1 MARWQFYNILHVGDG
16 ANRLWQFDAKSGGFT
31 LNREHHAAPGESLPF
46 NVVAKTWRSLW
57 QPKLNV
63 AWLPSESVF
72 FRVIELP
79 RSNFEETLAMTE
91 LQLEK
96 LSPMPVTQIVWTI
109 HVLSRHSDSPRRS
122 KAETGAKADAPTAG
136 DDLQTV
142 VVVIAARHAVEE
154 FLGKLEGQGYLADR
168 LEAPMLDQLEAMLA
182 MEDGLSRQNDPARR
196 SETETGTTTD
206 AWIYPSIFHGQNA
219 ALVAWWQGGALRNLS
234 VIVLPPGGD
243 PAKDLR
249 EQLTQLTWAG
259 ELEGWLTASLSWHLV
274 AEGTVAAEWEN
285 ALRVGLGETVHVAP
299 PLPLEELAARTARR
313 SAEASTRVALL
324 PQEFSARYRQ
334 QFFDR
339 LWMRGLIATG
349 VLYVVGVLIY
359 FCAVG
364 FLAIQTHKVEEAA
377 AFISGSYTNALALQA
392 RYGVLKER
400 QDLKYAALDCW
411 KIVAERLPEG
421 ISLLRFSFADGRKLS
436 LSGTCTPDQIGL
448 ISDQDHFYDGVRKAK
463 LNGQPMFDQNPGSGE
478 QLTYRQNG
486 NAVTW
491 NFGLELQRSEA
502 EPQ

>member
-1 MARWQFYNILHVGDG
+1 MARWQFCNILHVGDG
-16 ANRLWQFDAKSGGFT
+16 ACRLWQFDARSGGFA

-63 AWLPSESVF
+63 AWLPPESVF

-79 RSNFEETLAMTE
+79 KSNFEETLAMAE

-109 HVLSRHSDSPRRS
+109 HILPRRS
-122 KAETGAKADAPTAG
+122 KAETGAKEDAPTAV

-142 VVVIAARHAVEE
+142 VVVIAARHTVEE
-154 FLGKLEGQGYLADR
+154 FLAKLEGRGYLADR

-182 MEDGLSRQNDPARR
+182 TEDDLSRQSDPPRR
-196 SETETGTTTD
+196 GETEMGATTD

-243 PAKDLR
+243 PAKDLK

-259 ELEGWLTASLSWHLV
+259 ELEGWLTAPPSWHLV
-274 AEGTVAAEWEN
+274 AEGAVATEWEN
-285 ALRVGLGETVHVAP
+285 TLRLGLGETVHTAP
-299 PLPLEELAARTARR
+299 PLPLEKLAARTARR
-313 SAEASTRVALL
+313 SAETSTRVALL
-324 PQEFSARYRQ
+324 PREFSARYRQ

-339 LWMRGLIATG
+339 LWLRGLVATG
-349 VLYVVGVLIY
+349 VLYALGVVVY
-359 FCAVG
+359 FCATTVLG
-364 FLAIQTHKVEEAA
+364 YKTRAVEQQAA
-377 AFISGSYTNALALQA
+377 QLGGSYTNALALQA

-411 KIVAERLPEG
+411 EIVAEQLPDG
-421 ISLLRFSFADGRKLS
+421 ISLQRFSFSDGQKLS
-436 LSGTCTPDQIGL
+436 LGGTTAPDQINTL
-448 ISDQDHFYDGVRKAK
+448 LDFNSTMQKAT
-463 LNGQPMFDQNPGSGE
+463 LNGQPVFDAQGSEPANP
-478 QLTYRQNG
+478 RQN
-486 NAVTW
+486 NNIVSW
-491 NFGLELQRSEA
+491 NFSLQLRQRE
-502 EPQ
+502 EKP

>member
-1 MARWQFYNILHVGDG
+1 MARWQFCNILHVGDG
-16 ANRLWQFDAKSGGFT
+16 ANRLWQFDAKSGGFA

-63 AWLPSESVF
+63 AWLPPESVF

-79 RSNFEETLAMTE
+79 KSNFEETLAMAE

-109 HVLSRHSDSPRRS
+109 HILPRRS
-122 KAETGAKADAPTAG
+122 KAETGAKEDAPTAG

-182 MEDGLSRQNDPARR
+182 MEDDLSRQNDPARQ
-196 SETETGTTTD
+196 SETETEATTD
-206 AWIYPSIFHGQNA
+206 AWIYPSVFHGQNA

-234 VIVLPPGGD
+234 VIVLPVGGD
-243 PAKDLR
+243 PAKDLK

-259 ELEGWLTASLSWHLV
+259 ELEGWLTASPSWHLV
-274 AEGTVAAEWEN
+274 AEGAVAAEWEN
-285 ALRVGLGETVHVAP
+285 TLRVGLGETVHTAP

-313 SAEASTRVALL
+313 STETSTRVALL

-349 VLYVVGVLIY
+349 LLYVVVVLIY

-364 FLAIQTHKVEEAA
+364 FLAVQTHKAEKDVAS
-377 AFISGSYTNALALQA
+377 ISGSYTNALALQA

-411 KIVAERLPEG
+411 KIVAEQVPDG
-421 ISLLRFSFADGRKLS
+421 VSLQRFSFSDGRKLS
-436 LSGTCTPDQIGL
+436 LGGVTSLPNQISL
-448 ISDQDHFYDGVRKAK
+448 FRIKIIFMTVCEK
-463 LNGQPMFDQNPGSGE
+463 QN
-478 QLTYRQNG
+478 
-486 NAVTW
+486 
-491 NFGLELQRSEA
+491 
-502 EPQ
+502 

>member
-1 MARWQFYNILHVGDG
+1 MARWQFCNILHVGDG
-16 ANRLWQFDAKSGGFT
+16 AHRLWQFDAKSGGFA
-31 LNREHHAAPGESLPF
+31 LNREYYAAPGESLPF
-46 NVVAKTWRSLW
+46 NVVAKSWRSLW

-79 RSNFEETLAMTE
+79 RSNFGETLAMAE

-109 HVLSRHSDSPRRS
+109 HILPRRS
-122 KAETGAKADAPTAG
+122 KAETGAKEAAPTAG

-182 MEDGLSRQNDPARR
+182 MEDVLSGQNDPAQQ
-196 SETETGTTTD
+196 SEAATD
-206 AWIYPSIFHGQNA
+206 AWIYPSVFHGQNA
-219 ALVAWWQGGALRNLS
+219 AFVAWWQGGVLRNLS
-234 VIVLPPGGD
+234 VIVLPSDGD
-243 PAKDLR
+243 RAKDLK

-259 ELEGWLTASLSWHLV
+259 ELEGWLTTSPSWHLV
-274 AEGTVAAEWEN
+274 AEGAVAAEWEN
-285 ALRVGLGETVHVAP
+285 TLRVGLGETVHTAS
-299 PLPLEELAARTARR
+299 PLPLEELAAHTARR
-313 SAEASTRVALL
+313 SAEAGTRVALL

-364 FLAIQTHKVEEAA
+364 FLAVQTHKAEKDVAS
-377 AFISGSYTNALALQA
+377 ISGSYTNALALKA

-411 KIVAERLPEG
+411 KIVAEQVPAG
-421 ISLLRFSFADGRKLS
+421 ISLQRFSFSDGQKLS
-436 LSGTCTPDQIGL
+436 LGGVTTPDQINSLFDFNNGL
-448 ISDQDHFYDGVRKAK
+448 QKAE
-463 LNGQPMFDQNPGSGE
+463 LNGQPVFKTEGGE
-478 QLTYRQNG
+478 PLVYRQNG

-491 NFGLELQRSEA
+491 NFGLALQRGEGA
-502 EPQ
+502 P